1 MKKEAFTHPKVDD
14 LAEAL
19 DCEYLTA
26 IGIVAALWS
35 IPQRVESCLS
45 GVIPWKPSR
54 LARFMR
60 WHGDADELVA
70 ALLATRLLDKISEDR
85 THALPYAS
93 GDPLGDAFAIH
104 DWAHHAPGWV
114 TREARKREGLWANGF
129 VSDGESIPPSIPNA
143 LPNAS
148 AKEKG
153 RGKGISSDTKTGERD
168 TGVGGVGEGVVD
180 PMSWVDA
187 EWWAQTRRWPDHASL
202 SERGL
207 VANVGTCARRLKSEG
222 LGTAL
227 EARLLRSLVLDWPR
241 AGLDPWN
248 ALQRILDG
256 LDDPTIKNRVA
267 VLRRRISPYIEMATE
282 VA

>member
-1 MKKEAFTHPKVDD
+1 MAMKEVWTHPKFKALKMRLG
-14 LAEAL
+14 LADWE
-19 DCEYLTA
+19 A
-26 IGIVAALWS
+26 IGLLESIWGICVQVKSCRDGSILWEPTKIAAYIGWSRDAADMVDALIECGWLDRVAG
-35 IPQRVESCLS
+35 
-45 GVIPWKPSR
+45 GV
-54 LARFMR
+54 A
-60 WHGDADELVA
+60 V
-70 ALLATRLLDKISEDR
+70 
-85 THALPYAS
+85 
-93 GDPLGDAFAIH
+93 H
-104 DWAHHAPGWV
+104 DWQRHSPRWVKGVLKRDAEHHP
-114 TREARKREGLWANGF
+114 
-129 VSDGESIPPSIPNA
+129 PPSQVPNSVGHSVRDSVGHSVGTTA
-143 LPNAS
+143 GGGRGMG
-148 AKEKG
+148 KG
-153 RGKGISSDTKTGERD
+153 RKTEDTD
-168 TGVGGVGEGVVD
+168 TAGVGGVGEGVVD

-187 EWWAQTRRWPDHASL
+187 DWWAQTRRWPDHASL